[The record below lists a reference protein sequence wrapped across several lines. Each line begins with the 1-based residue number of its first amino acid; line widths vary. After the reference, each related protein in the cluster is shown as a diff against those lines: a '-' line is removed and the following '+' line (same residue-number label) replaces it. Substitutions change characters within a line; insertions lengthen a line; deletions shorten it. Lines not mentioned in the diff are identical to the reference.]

1 MLSIYLAL
9 IDSPSDKELFNEI
22 YQQNIKLMKR
32 TAYSIVGD
40 WNLVDDVIQ
49 EAMLTIANKIVRF
62 RELGVNQQAPL
73 ITIITRNTAINL
85 IKKENRQRGNGDSVD
100 YNGNDIVLVAD
111 DDISIRENYQY
122 ILSSIN
128 SLDAIYSDVLMLKY
142 VYEYDT
148 KTISEMLGVSIR
160 TVDSR
165 IYRGKK
171 ILAKMMEDVYG
182 LQESTKQ

>member
-9 IDSPSDKELFNEI
+9 IDSPSDKELFKEI
-22 YQQNIKLMKR
+22 YHQNIKLMKR
-32 TAYSIVGD
+32 VAYSIVGNR
-40 WNLVDDVIQ
+40 NLVDDAVQ
-49 EAMLTIANKIVRF
+49 EAMLMIAKKIERFHGLSVNK
-62 RELGVNQQAPL
+62 QASL
-73 ITIITRNTAINL
+73 ITIIARNTAINL
-85 IKKENRQRGNGDSVD
+85 IKKETMQRGNGDSVD

-111 DDISIRENYQY
+111 DDISLRENYQY

-142 VYEYDT
+142 VYGYDT

-171 ILAKMMEDVYG
+171 MLAKMMEDIYG
-182 LQESTKQ
+182 LQESFK